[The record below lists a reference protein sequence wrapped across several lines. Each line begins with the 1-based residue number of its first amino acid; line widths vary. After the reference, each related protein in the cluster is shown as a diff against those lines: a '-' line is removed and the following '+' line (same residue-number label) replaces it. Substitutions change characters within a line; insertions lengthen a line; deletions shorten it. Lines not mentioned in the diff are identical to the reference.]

1 MKTIVFASNNAH
13 KLEEI
18 RAILG
23 EQFEVMSLKEIG
35 CDADIP
41 ETADTF
47 RGNALQKAQYVKE
60 HFGLDC
66 FADDSGLQVEA
77 LGGEPGV
84 FSARYASRN
93 GYAVADSPER
103 SGKDNLN
110 MDCLLNKL
118 ADVSKVETED
128 GIKGWKACF
137 RTSIALILD
146 GETHYFDGVVDGT
159 IIDEKR
165 GDNGFG
171 YDPIFVPEGFDRTF
185 AELGNDVKNGI
196 SHRAR
201 AVAQL
206 AEFLKG

>member
-23 EQFEVMSLKEIG
+23 EQFEVKSLKEIG
-35 CDADIP
+35 CEADIP

-84 FSARYASRN
+84 YSARYASMN

-118 ADVSKVETED
+118 SSVPQMETEK
-128 GIKGWKACF
+128 GVKGWTACF
-137 RTSIALILD
+137 RTCVALILD
-146 GETHYFDGVVDGT
+146 GNTHYFDGVVNGT

-165 GDNGFG
+165 GENGFG
-171 YDPIFVPEGFDRTF
+171 YDPIFVPEGYDRTF

>member
-23 EQFEVMSLKEIG
+23 EQFEVKSLKEIG
-35 CDADIP
+35 CEADIP

-84 FSARYASRN
+84 YSARYASMN
-93 GYAVADSPER
+93 GYTVADSPER

-118 ADVSKVETED
+118 ASVPQMETEK
-128 GIKGWKACF
+128 GVKGWTACF
-137 RTSIALILD
+137 RTCVALILD
-146 GETHYFDGVVDGT
+146 GNTHYFDGVVNGT

-165 GDNGFG
+165 GENGFG
-171 YDPIFVPEGFDRTF
+171 YDPIFVPEGYDRTF